1 MIYHAINTNVI
12 VATTVGVKIIIAVF
26 VTITTVTIMIVII
39 TKDTGSFLA
48 SVHEEE
54 DLRELQYLNFLILH
68 YKCYWSALI

>member
-1 MIYHAINTNVI
+1 MSYHAINTNVI

-48 SVHEEE
+48 SEE